1 MLTIIC
7 MCSTALSLACFCQA
21 TTTAV
26 NAVKT
31 IITNNIMEN
40 K

>member
-1 MLTIIC
+1 MLTIFC

-21 TTTAV
+21 TNTVVDA
-26 NAVKT
+26 AKQ
-31 IITNNIMEN
+31 IINGES